1 MLFFLYGGLSGP
13 FFGTGRSKKTQ
24 KSKFLLTKSTFRLVG
39 LKSVC
44 IQVEKNAVER
54 ILKNIAS
61 SSRKLDFS
69 IFSLCDSRKTTK
81 SADFGLFSILLVSRL
96 RLTCSVCD
104 GTLETSYWKCRQWVL
119 RVYKLANIQNFIFY
133 GHFGAKNHCCTVYTG
148 ISRFSIFEEV

>member
-1 MLFFLYGGLSGP
+1 MIDFGQKLKFLAYFEIRDGKIWENDP
-13 FFGTGRSKKTQ
+13 RTKKTQ
-24 KSKFLLTKSTFRLVG
+24 KSKFLLTKSTLRLVS

-81 SADFGLFSILLVSRL
+81 SADFGLF
-96 RLTCSVCD
+96 
-104 GTLETSYWKCRQWVL
+104 
-119 RVYKLANIQNFIFY
+119 F
-133 GHFGAKNHCCTVYTG
+133 
-148 ISRFSIFEEV
+148 RFCLFPGFV